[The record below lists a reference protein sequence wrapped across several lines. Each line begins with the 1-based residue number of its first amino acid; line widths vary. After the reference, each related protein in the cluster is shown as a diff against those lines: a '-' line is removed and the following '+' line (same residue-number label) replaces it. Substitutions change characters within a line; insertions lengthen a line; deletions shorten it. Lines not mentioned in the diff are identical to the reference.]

1 MARGRAARVTVDPAM
16 SRLTR
21 IAMAAAL
28 ISGMAVAPATAQE
41 PPVPDAAVARVGDE
55 RIGKGEFRHWMRIA
69 VRGDEQAPR
78 EALRESTMLFLL
90 HRAWTRQEAAAQ
102 GIVVKPAQVRRAFER
117 QRREAFP
124 NERAYRRFLRRSGMA
139 KRDLL
144 QRIEFDMLQRRLFRQ
159 ATADV
164 PKVTS
169 EAVDRYYARHR
180 REFSGLTPA
189 RARRTIRLQL
199 TAARKQRAL
208 ARFIV
213 DFRSR
218 YRAVTVCADGY
229 VMDACSNAP

>member
-1 MARGRAARVTVDPAM
+1 M
-16 SRLTR
+16 SRLPR
-21 IAMAAAL
+21 IAMAAAVL
-28 ISGMAVAPATAQE
+28 SGMALAPAAAQK
-41 PPVPDAAVARVGDE
+41 PPVPDGAVARVGDE

-69 VRGDEQAPR
+69 VRGDDQAPR

-124 NERAYRRFLRRSGMA
+124 DERAYRRFLRRSGMT

-144 QRIEFDMLQRRLFRQ
+144 ARIEFDMLQRRLTR
-159 ATADV
+159 AAIADV
-164 PKVTS
+164 PKVTG

-180 REFSGLTPA
+180 REFRGLTPS
-189 RARRTIRLQL
+189 RARRTIRVQL
-199 TAARKQRAL
+199 TSARRQRAL

-213 DFRSR
+213 GFRSR
-218 YRAVTVCADGY
+218 YRAVTLCAEGY

>member
-1 MARGRAARVTVDPAM
+1 VARRRAARVTVDPAM
-16 SRLTR
+16 SRLPR

-28 ISGMAVAPATAQE
+28 LSGLVVAPATAQE
-41 PPVPDAAVARVGDE
+41 PVPDGAVARVGDE

-69 VRGDEQAPR
+69 VHGDDQAPR

-117 QRREAFP
+117 QRRDAFP
-124 NERAYRRFLRRSGMA
+124 DERAFRRFLRRSGMA

-144 QRIEFDMLQRRLFRQ
+144 QRIEFDMLQRRLTR
-159 ATADV
+159 AASADV
-164 PKVTS
+164 PRVTR

-180 REFSGLTPA
+180 RRFSGLTPA
-189 RARRTIRLQL
+189 RARRTIRVQL
-199 TAARKQRAL
+199 TAARRQRAI

-218 YRAVTVCADGY
+218 YRAMTTCAEGY
-229 VMDACSNAP
+229 VIDACSNAP